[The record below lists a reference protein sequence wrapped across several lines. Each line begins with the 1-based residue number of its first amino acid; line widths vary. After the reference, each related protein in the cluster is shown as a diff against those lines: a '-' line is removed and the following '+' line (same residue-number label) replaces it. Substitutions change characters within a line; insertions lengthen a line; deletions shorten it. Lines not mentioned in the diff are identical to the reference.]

1 MHTPRDLPEKYV
13 ITKTHCGIR
22 CSDCGPATYVE
33 TPEEF
38 LRRCTLGHARLTPAK
53 VRRKYDVEYPSER
66 VHKAIHLIR
75 NPMHNII
82 ARYHLEHRHKGY
94 KNDTQCQENHS
105 NDANGLKK
113 WCKAN
118 TKKYKTEDEAFFL
131 EGIPKA
137 PCHGEFYKW
146 TQWHNLA
153 HASLAIMRG
162 ADKTAREVPR
172 LRVYYED
179 YKERFETTAQQ
190 ILDFLELEQVAP
202 FREFRSRSD
211 YGGYYSDKELRD
223 IKKLVQSV
231 ASEETW
237 KDVRHYFKGV

>member
-1 MHTPRDLPEKYV
+1 MPTDSKSGAKPTPK
-13 ITKTHCGIR
+13 
-22 CSDCGPATYVE
+22 
-33 TPEEF
+33 
-38 LRRCTLGHARLTPAK
+38 
-53 VRRKYDVEYPSER
+53 
-66 VHKAIHLIR
+66 
-75 NPMHNII
+75 
-82 ARYHLEHRHKGY
+82 
-94 KNDTQCQENHS
+94 
-105 NDANGLKK
+105 
-113 WCKAN
+113 N
-118 TKKYKTEDEAFFL
+118 TKPRTRPFFL

-162 ADKTAREVPR
+162 AGKTAREVPR